1 MSQKYQN
8 EVIESCLFV
17 FFYFVKTHQSQA
29 KSRSVSKQIFD
40 YRGVIFVSVSISMDF
55 SCQKLIRFNEI
66 HKLRATS
73 ESTLSKS
80 LWSDPIKLSIQW
92 TIIIELKQHVIN
104 DKLGFH
110 QRAKK
115 KTKNAQIFAWCQK
128 TLPFK
133 WASHF
138 HLLPIFYE
146 SNDKQKWKQRLKET
160 IFRMIRAIIRK
171 SQFTI
176 HTKTLY
182 HRQFSWI

>member
-1 MSQKYQN
+1 MFHRVTELTFNGSQQCSLVRERLGHCCSALERMSQKYQN

-29 KSRSVSKQIFD
+29 RSRSVSKQIFD

-115 KTKNAQIFAWCQK
+115 KQKMRKYLPDVKKRYHSSELVTFTCCPFFMNQMINKNENNA
-128 TLPFK
+128 
-133 WASHF
+133 
-138 HLLPIFYE
+138 
-146 SNDKQKWKQRLKET
+146 
-160 IFRMIRAIIRK
+160 
-171 SQFTI
+171 
-176 HTKTLY
+176 
-182 HRQFSWI
+182 